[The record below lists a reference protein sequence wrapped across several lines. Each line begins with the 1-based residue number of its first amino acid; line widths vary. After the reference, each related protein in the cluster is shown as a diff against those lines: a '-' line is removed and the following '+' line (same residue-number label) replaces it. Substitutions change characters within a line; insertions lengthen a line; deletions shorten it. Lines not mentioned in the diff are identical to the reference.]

1 MPSPDG
7 ELPIAG
13 PFLWEA
19 LTLGIPQLG
28 GGRGEGPTGYLY
40 LGGKGGGKRSDDNVY
55 LNISTLL
62 TERTLGFHVRFQPK
76 REVGAENVG
85 I

>member
-19 LTLGIPQLG
+19 LTLGIPHW
-28 GGRGEGPTGYLY
+28 GGRG
-40 LGGKGGGKRSDDNVY
+40 GGGGGGGG
-55 LNISTLL
+55 TLSYNKL
-62 TERTLGFHVRFQPK
+62 
-76 REVGAENVG
+76 
-85 I
+85 

>member
-1 MPSPDG
+1 MR
-7 ELPIAG
+7 ENLT
-13 PFLWEA
+13 PF
-19 LTLGIPQLG
+19 

-40 LGGKGGGKRSDDNVY
+40 LVGRGGEEMEEIGRQCIFKY
-55 LNISTLL
+55 FHPAY
-62 TERTLGFHVRFQPK
+62 ERTLGFHVRFQPK

>member
-7 ELPIAG
+7 ELPIVG

-28 GGRGEGPTGYLY
+28 GRGRGEGPTGYLY
-40 LGGKGGGKRSDDNVY
+40 LGGRGGEEMEEIGRQCIFKY
-55 LNISTLL
+55 FHPAY
-62 TERTLGFHVRFQPK
+62 ERTLGFHVRFQPK
-76 REVGAENVG
+76 REVGG
-85 I
+85 